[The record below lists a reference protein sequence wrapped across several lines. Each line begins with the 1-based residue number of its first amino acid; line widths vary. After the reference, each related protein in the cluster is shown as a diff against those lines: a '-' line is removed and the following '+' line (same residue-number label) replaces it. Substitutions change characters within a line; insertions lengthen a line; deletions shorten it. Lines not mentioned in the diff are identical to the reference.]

1 MRIVKFRKYTW
12 LLLTTGQLPIL
23 PNQII
28 LQLYT
33 RTGSTSVIRIVCGT
47 THMNMPVQNRIKS
60 IALKMLRV
68 IEVCAKPDGAFK
80 VVVQMSTKKLKI
92 EEAECR

>member
-1 MRIVKFRKYTW
+1 MISALFS
-12 LLLTTGQLPIL
+12 LEIL
-23 PNQII
+23 GIDLFSMNS
-28 LQLYT
+28 
-33 RTGSTSVIRIVCGT
+33 GSTSVIRIVCGT

-60 IALKMLRV
+60 IALKLLRV
-68 IEVCAKPDGAFK
+68 VEVCAKPDGAFK

>member
-1 MRIVKFRKYTW
+1 
-12 LLLTTGQLPIL
+12 
-23 PNQII
+23 
-28 LQLYT
+28 
-33 RTGSTSVIRIVCGT
+33 
-47 THMNMPVQNRIKS
+47 MNMPVQSRIKS

-92 EEAECR
+92 EEAECRWLLLQGADILDWSVKLVIKWDLFLGDL